1 MDRSIFLQLLPL
13 SVENFKAEFGDNV
26 IVNLSAYALNCCREL
41 PNPCYVV
48 IKNCSAYNDWN
59 ITTGARDGWGPGDG
73 FQTWLSEKNSPSLY
87 TAQCSPTIPG
97 AVTVLSLK
105 MHALFSTGKVFF
117 VTKCRRSHH
126 QSQGLD
132 NSDNSHLHLLLLSED
147 GIGKAYS

>member
-41 PNPCYVV
+41 PNPCYVI

-87 TAQCSPTIPG
+87 TVQCSPTIPG

-105 MHALFSTGKVFF
+105 MLYFQLGRYSLLPSADVVIIKAKVWIIQIIHICICYCCQKM
-117 VTKCRRSHH
+117 V
-126 QSQGLD
+126 
-132 NSDNSHLHLLLLSED
+132 
-147 GIGKAYS
+147 